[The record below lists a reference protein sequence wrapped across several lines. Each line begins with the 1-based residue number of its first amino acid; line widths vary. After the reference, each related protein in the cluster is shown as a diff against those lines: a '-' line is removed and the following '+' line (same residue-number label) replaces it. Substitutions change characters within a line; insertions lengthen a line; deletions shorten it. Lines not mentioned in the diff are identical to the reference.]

1 VGWINRLLARA
12 VNVLHCRPAIEEESR
27 GGSDTFARQTI
38 MRLSVVTF
46 MRPGTEPRGRSL
58 GRIVDYARQIE
69 KRGFPGIWVTD
80 SLGRGRPTLDPLVA
94 LGALSVATPRVEL
107 GTAVLQVSLRNPIEL
122 AHRVQSVQ
130 ALSGGRLRLGVGS
143 GSTRADFDLLGA
155 DYDQRFRTLMRSLEI
170 MRRAWSGEPV
180 NGGTLSPWP
189 GCEGGPPV
197 LLGAW
202 RNPRWITYAAKQCAG
217 WIASGLYSSWEDL
230 ETGMRL
236 YCDAGGENAVLANVV
251 VDLTNK
257 PEPGSIAERATISL
271 VCPADEARVRLK
283 RIDRLGFD
291 EVLVISPGGALDE
304 LERVRDFL

>member
-1 VGWINRLLARA
+1 
-12 VNVLHCRPAIEEESR
+12 
-27 GGSDTFARQTI
+27 

-46 MRPGTEPRGRSL
+46 MRPGAEPRGRPL

-80 SLGRGRPTLDPLVA
+80 SLGRGRPTMDPLVA
-94 LGALSVATPRVEL
+94 LGALSIATPRVEL

-170 MRRAWSGEPV
+170 MRRAWNGEPV

-236 YCDAGGENAVLANVV
+236 YRDAGGKNAVLANVV
-251 VDLTNK
+251 VDLSNK

>member
-1 VGWINRLLARA
+1 
-12 VNVLHCRPAIEEESR
+12 
-27 GGSDTFARQTI
+27 

-46 MRPGTEPRGRSL
+46 MRPGSEARGRPLS
-58 GRIVDYARQIE
+58 RIVDYAREIE

-155 DYDQRFRTLMRSLEI
+155 DYEQRFRTLMRSLEI

-236 YCDAGGENAVLANVV
+236 YRDAGGKNAVLANVV

-271 VCPADEARVRLK
+271 VCSADEARVRLK
-283 RIDRLGFD
+283 RIDQLGFD